1 MPPPSRIR
9 SRRGAAE
16 RVQRCLACPVADRAK
31 KVPPPLELSQGGGG
45 GAGAS
50 APSPGF
56 KRTAQ
61 GQLGTIDASPR
72 NHFLAIAASMLRNIP
87 SIASARWQSQQ
98 KELRDDQAAL
108 PERGSGLFELLSSG
122 PRVLARRYA

>member
-1 MPPPSRIR
+1 MAGPGH
-9 SRRGAAE
+9 RRRPRFQKDG
-16 RVQRCLACPVADRAK
+16 
-31 KVPPPLELSQGGGG
+31 
-45 GAGAS
+45 
-50 APSPGF
+50 
-56 KRTAQ
+56 TAQ

-108 PERGSGLFELLSSG
+108 PKRGSGLFERSAKILVGWAHELQY
-122 PRVLARRYA
+122 R